1 MAKSKTM
8 IVKDLVKTDTVLTPG
23 QLVEFSVFSIDE
35 NAFYSSR
42 VQDFNNA
49 TMMVDM
55 PFDDRRVPIIPRP
68 GEQIFG
74 KLAGKNCAYRFTTTF
89 VKAVSGGLPMWVI
102 NKPKVVEKFQNREFV
117 RVKVTRPIIVHPL
130 DEDGAVQDMVSTNTV
145 DISGG
150 GVCVVLFNPIKV
162 GNRVTLNI
170 DNIPG
175 MELIQVMGEVA
186 RCHPVDVAGVKLFH
200 VGIKFIELSAQEQ
213 SRLVRFVF
221 ELQRKNLRMGIE
233 G

>member
-1 MAKSKTM
+1 MARSKSM
-8 IVKDLVKTDTVLTPG
+8 IVKDLVKTDSILKPG
-23 QLVEFSVFSIDE
+23 QRVEFNVLSSNE

-42 VQDFNNA
+42 VQDYNSK

-55 PFDDRRVPIIPRP
+55 PFDEKRVPIIPRP
-68 GEQIFG
+68 GEQVFG
-74 KLAGKNCAYRFTTTF
+74 KLVGKNCAYRFTTTF
-89 VKAVSGGLPMWVI
+89 IKAVSGGLPVWVI
-102 NKPKVVEKFQNREFV
+102 DKPPVVERFQNREFV

-130 DEDGAVQDMVSTNTV
+130 DDEGARQNMVSTNTV

-150 GVCVVLFNPIKV
+150 GVCVIMFDPIKV
-162 GNRVTLNI
+162 GNRVTLDI

-175 MELIQVMGEVA
+175 MELIQIMGEVA
-186 RCHPVDVAGVKLFH
+186 RCHPVEVAGVTLYH

-213 SRLVRFVF
+213 GKLVRFVF

-233 G
+233 